1 MTTPVLQEST
11 DEGIAQQVQSG
22 DTEAFGVLVER
33 YEAKMLRYG
42 RKFLFNYDDVEDAV
56 QTVFI
61 KAYSNIQSFN
71 IARKFSSW
79 LYRIAHNT
87 FINMIKKKGRE
98 PLLFFDPDVILFHS
112 VPDDRADKEVEL
124 RGMREVLDQG
134 LDKLDSKY
142 REVLVLY
149 YFEEKDYREIAEILH
164 VPVATVGVR
173 LKRAR
178 ERLKNFIKEE
188 KI

>member
-1 MTTPVLQEST
+1 MTTHALQESA
-11 DEGIAQQVQSG
+11 DERIAKQVQSG

-42 RKFLFNYDDVEDAV
+42 RKFLFNYNDIEDAV

-61 KAYSNIQSFN
+61 KAYANIQSFN
-71 IARKFSSW
+71 VTRKFSSW

-98 PLLFFDPDVILFHS
+98 PLLFFEPDTILFHS

-124 RGMREVLDQG
+124 RGIREVLDHG
-134 LDKLDSKY
+134 LEKLDPKY

-178 ERLKNFIKEE
+178 ERLKSFIKEE